1 VGTAVAYCFSP
12 NVSATCIVSVSV
24 SSRTQFPTSRSR
36 LGLAHLR
43 LGSRLGRKGLVHI
56 PAPRFSP
63 YRPTRSLQTTRW
75 HGNAWLLATVESKS
89 CKTSHNWRTFRLLAT
104 NKRPQMTVIISIY
117 TVHSTYSSNA
127 TNNSKNTKRLG
138 NVSATCN
145 VSVSVSSRT
154 HNVSVS
160 SRSRP
165 KRSRAHSCYKPA
177 TVSYVRASRGSSCFM
192 FSLLT
197 VADKDAREKCT
208 SRAIESHTVRRKS
221 TTDHSP

>member
-1 VGTAVAYCFSP
+1 MGTAYCFSP

-43 LGSRLGRKGLVHI
+43 LGSRLGRKGLVPI

-63 YRPTRSLQTTRW
+63 YRPTRSLQTGW

-160 SRSRP
+160 AE
-165 KRSRAHSCYKPA
+165 KVSC
-177 TVSYVRASRGSSCFM
+177 T
-192 FSLLT
+192 SLLLTYYYKIT
-197 VADKDAREKCT
+197 VLEIDLTIDSYLTAFLE
-208 SRAIESHTVRRKS
+208 
-221 TTDHSP
+221 